1 MGYGMR
7 YARGERME
15 STGIPASAFSKGDP
29 LMLTSASSLS
39 RLDNL
44 LVGQVAGVAMA
55 DSLDSLDNQ
64 VPYIVALAN
73 TVFVSAATVGSQF
86 TPGEELDLV
95 YTGGRFFVATS
106 NNTGTV
112 VIREDGG
119 STDFINSNT
128 SEVLV
133 SFMPSNDILEYV

>member
-1 MGYGMR
+1 MGFGMR
-7 YARGERME
+7 YARGVQMQ
-15 STGIPASAFSKGDP
+15 STGIPASGFSKGDT

-44 LVGQVAGVAMA
+44 LGGDVVGVAMA
-55 DSLDSLDNQ
+55 DSLDSIDNQ

-73 TVFVSAATVGSQF
+73 TVFTSAATIGSQF
-86 TPGEELDLV
+86 TPGEELDLE
-95 YTGGRFFVATS
+95 YTGGRFFVSTS
-106 NNTGTV
+106 ANTAVV

-119 STDFINSNT
+119 STDVRNSDN

-133 SFMPSNDILEYV
+133 SFIANAGKLDYV